1 MSLGDYFYKVHE
13 VEMGVIG
20 ALSDNRNHETP
31 VAEHEVTVMEM
42 DEFYKTEIGK
52 KVLANPDDKKIKLDT
67 VRDGY
72 AIKRGDNYFLVHYHP
87 ADKPYINERLNIEK
101 GCVVYPIEK
110 DGRLNTDAS
119 IKAIITAR
127 FAYRKADGDIVFT
140 PQPNITTELNTGRGL
155 FPTNNDIFTK
165 FVSYDPYWLGYFTH
179 DASRQEVAN
188 EVAGESILNEKKLE
202 INRRLVG
209 QEIDKENREKGLAT
223 VAKINAFVHEC

>member
-13 VEMGVIG
+13 VEMGDIS

-31 VAEHEVTVMEM
+31 VAGHEVTVMEM

-52 KVLANPDDKKIKLDT
+52 KVLADPYDKKIKLDT

-87 ADKPYINERLNIEK
+87 VAEPKIDEHLNIKK
-101 GCVVYPIEK
+101 GCVIYPIEK

-127 FAYRKADGDIVFT
+127 FAYRKADGDIVFF
-140 PQPNITTELNTGRGL
+140 QPNITTELNTGRGL

-179 DASRQEVAN
+179 NASRQEVAN
-188 EVAGESILNEKKLE
+188 EVAGESILDEKKLE
-202 INRRLVG
+202 INRRLEK

>member
-31 VAEHEVTVMEM
+31 VAGHEVTVMEM
-42 DEFYKTEIGK
+42 DEFYKTEMGQ

-72 AIKRGDNYFLVHYHP
+72 AVKRGNNYFLVHYHP
-87 ADKPYINERLNIEK
+87 ADKPYINEYLNIEK
-101 GCVVYPIEK
+101 GCIVYPIEK
-110 DGRLNTDAS
+110 DGRLNTDAAIES
-119 IKAIITAR
+119 IITAR

-140 PQPNITTELNTGRGL
+140 PKPNIKTELNTARGV

-165 FVSYDPYWLGYFTH
+165 FVSCDPYWLEYFTH
-179 DASRQEVAN
+179 NASRQEVIN
-188 EVAGESILNEKKLE
+188 EVAGESILNEKKLA
-202 INRRLVG
+202 INCLLEK